1 VASNWKM
8 INKSR
13 DDEVWE
19 VKDDLPVSPQH
30 FIAMV
35 AFMQAGDEPFRTR
48 SGVMFDPAN
57 FDGSQ
62 LWSFALDMLADEGAR
77 IQIVESDGPPTPRSC
92 GYRSIT

>member
-1 VASNWKM
+1 M
-8 INKSR
+8 INTSR

-35 AFMQAGDEPFRTR
+35 AFMRADGEEPFRTR

-77 IQIVESDGPPTPRSC
+77 IQVVESDEPPPRPSC
-92 GYRSIT
+92 GYIPYH